1 MTALQPNNEKTS
13 IEAFVRN
20 ITEVARERA
29 CDTGTACVIMSAARA
44 AADMAP
50 RKADGSIDEDI
61 ARVMLRRATRALAR
75 TR

>member
-1 MTALQPNNEKTS
+1 MTALQLNNEKAS
-13 IEAFVRN
+13 IEAFVKD
-20 ITEVARERA
+20 ITEATRERT
-29 CDTGTACVIMSAARA
+29 CDAGTACVIMGAARA

-50 RKADGSIDEDI
+50 RRADGSIDEEI